1 MYKIGDSLIYTGLHN
16 MEFTFGKRYR
26 VYSVDHEYMVFID
39 DRGVEN
45 SFATSIVNEYFTAD
59 EPIRVAAA
67 KYDAN
72 TETFALLEKGSRNNT
87 GKPQLSYN
95 LLGAEVQAGEAA
107 VWQFGADKYA
117 RGNWLKGREYTDC
130 ANSLLR
136 HLTDFL
142 SGADNDIETGLP
154 HVDHIVC
161 CAKILSNA
169 FHTRK
174 DLDDRK

>member
-1 MYKIGDSLIYTGLHN
+1 MTIRHECRSCEQFFAEKDFMTTIGVCMKCFKTQYN
-16 MEFTFGKRYR
+16 
-26 VYSVDHEYMVFID
+26 
-39 DRGVEN
+39 
-45 SFATSIVNEYFTAD
+45 
-59 EPIRVAAA
+59 P
-67 KYDAN
+67 DA
-72 TETFALLEKGSRNNT
+72 ETFAPLEKGGRNNA

-95 LLGAEVQAGEAA
+95 LLGAAVQVGEAA
-107 VWQFGADKYA
+107 VWQFGAEKYA

-142 SGADNDIETGLP
+142 SGVDNDIETGLP